1 MDVCIE
7 WGQTLGLK
15 VTVKGFVPQINV
27 AKAAEHKRTFI
38 QYSVPTNDKCRRH
51 LGLREQPRNNLEP
64 KTKTKKTA
72 HLHKITMNFS
82 S

>member
-15 VTVKGFVPQINV
+15 VTVKGFIPQINV

-38 QYSVPTNDKCRRH
+38 QYSVPTNVVDIRASGSN
-51 LGLREQPRNNLEP
+51 LG
-64 KTKTKKTA
+64 KTWSQKQKQK
-72 HLHKITMNFS
+72 HQHIS
-82 S
+82 IR